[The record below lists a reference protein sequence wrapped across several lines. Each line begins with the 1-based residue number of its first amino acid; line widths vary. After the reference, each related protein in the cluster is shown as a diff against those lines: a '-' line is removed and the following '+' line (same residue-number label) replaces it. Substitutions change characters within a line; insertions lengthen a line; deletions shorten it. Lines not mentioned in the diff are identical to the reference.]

1 MQNIV
6 TQKFAI
12 ITLKICIMIEF
23 SCLVGVSL
31 IETPEKWEIFMADP
45 FTFEPTM
52 TEENGGVYWD
62 CSKTFVVDLP
72 DNDTINVLRTPRN
85 AIVTISDVSHISAT
99 ENPVEYKIGTEGIP
113 ARVQLIKHLNKAKL
127 VVKCKMLTNP
137 LS

>member
-1 MQNIV
+1 
-6 TQKFAI
+6 
-12 ITLKICIMIEF
+12 MIEF

-31 IETPEKWEIFMADP
+31 IENPEKWEIFMADP

-113 ARVQLIKHLNKAKL
+113 ARVLLIKHLNKAKL

-137 LS
+137 LG